1 MTLILADFVLLII
14 SFCSI
19 FLTKLKEQTRYIA
32 YLVIAL
38 TLFLFSFLFYFL
50 ESIWGILI
58 IFFII
63 LSYTIY
69 LLVLIVKLKRH

>member
-38 TLFLFSFLFYFL
+38 ALFIISFLFYFF

-69 LLVLIVKLKRH
+69 LLVLIAKLKRH

>member
-1 MTLILADFVLLII
+1 MTLILADFVLLIV

-38 TLFLFSFLFYFL
+38 ALFLFSFLFYFF

-69 LLVLIVKLKRH
+69 LLILIVKLKRH